1 MWRGCEVGYAV
12 SGNNLRVLGGNWVAK
27 LSAEFGG
34 TATLA
39 VAIVGS
45 GAHASALTD
54 SEGLALLINASV
66 TAAVLAVLI
75 ATLLPVSGAHFN
87 PAVTLVMVLRAE
99 VPRGQGVGYVAAQV
113 AGAVMGTVFAHWLFT
128 ASAPVVSDME
138 RITAQTF
145 IAETFATA
153 GLVFI
158 IETAVVRN
166 TTQHVPAWVALW
178 IGAGYFVTPSTGFAN
193 PAVTIGRV
201 FTDTFTGIEPVSALW
216 FIGAQ
221 VSGAVVGWGM
231 AFALYKTLR
240 PLHTTTQ

>member
-1 MWRGCEVGYAV
+1 LA
-12 SGNNLRVLGGNWVAK
+12 AK
-27 LSAEFGG
+27 LSAEFLG

-45 GAHASALTD
+45 GAHASTLTD
-54 SEGLALLINASV
+54 SKGLALLINASV

-99 VPRGQGVGYVAAQV
+99 VTGGQGVSYVVAQV

-128 ASAPVVSDME
+128 ASAPAVSDVE
-138 RITAQTF
+138 RITIHTF
-145 IAETFATA
+145 VAETFATA
-153 GLVFI
+153 GLLFI
-158 IETAVVRN
+158 IVTAVIRGAPQYLP
-166 TTQHVPAWVALW
+166 TWVALW

-193 PAVTIGRV
+193 PAVTIGRI

-221 VSGAVVGWGM
+221 VSGAVVGWGV

>member
-1 MWRGCEVGYAV
+1 VTWA
-12 SGNNLRVLGGNWVAK
+12 AK
-27 LSAEFGG
+27 MSAEFAG

-45 GAHASALTD
+45 GAHARALTD

-99 VPRGQGVGYVAAQV
+99 VTGGQGVGYVVAQV

-153 GLVFI
+153 GLLFI
-158 IETAVVRN
+158 IVSTVIRGTPQYLPV
-166 TTQHVPAWVALW
+166 WVALW

-193 PAVTIGRV
+193 PAITSGRI

-221 VSGAVVGWGM
+221 ITGAVVGWGM
-231 AFALYKTLR
+231 AFALHKSLR
-240 PLHTTTQ
+240 PPHTTTQ